1 MSPPGYAM
9 AADAVMTLHL
19 ALVLFVIAV
28 PLLLPFGWRRGRRWA
43 RGWMLRAIHLVVLGV
58 VVAQSWVGALC
69 PLTVWEQRLRAA
81 SGGASW
87 QGDFIAHWIEAL
99 LYVSAP
105 VWAFALVYTLFLAGV
120 VAVNWCFPPA
130 SNGQLASWRRLPR

>member
-1 MSPPGYAM
+1 MSPAGYAM

-28 PLLLPFGWRRGRRWA
+28 PLWLPFGWRRGRRWA
-43 RGWMLRAIHLVVLGV
+43 RGWMLRVIHLGVLGV
-58 VVAQSWVGALC
+58 VVAQSWIGALC

-87 QGDFIAHWIEAL
+87 QGDFIAHWVEAL
-99 LYVSAP
+99 LYVRAP
-105 VWAFALVYTLFLAGV
+105 AWAFALVYTLFLAGV
-120 VAVNWCFPPA
+120 VAVNWRFPPSLRGGRQTTDSA
-130 SNGQLASWRRLPR
+130 G